1 MDKVVPT
8 AADAV
13 AVDGASI
20 AVGGFGLRWYS
31 VDSDRRAA

>member
-13 AVDGASI
+13 AGTSDGASI
-20 AVGGFGLRWYS
+20 AVGGSPAAVALES
-31 VDSDRRAA
+31 VGD